1 MNALLTLDGLS
12 APLRSL
18 RLLAADFPDLPG
30 PVVDVSTIYPD
41 RLSLSWHTGQGGFA
55 SFEAW
60 RAALGIHPAT
70 IDFHVQCD
78 GRTGVMQAQTF
89 YGGAHI
95 ALTGYTQVAPGD
107 AA

>member
-1 MNALLTLDGLS
+1 MSAILTLDGLS

-18 RLLAADFPDLPG
+18 RLLAVDFPDLPG

-41 RLSLSWHTGQGGFA
+41 RLSLSWHDGQGGFA

-60 RAALGIHPAT
+60 RAALGIDPSAV
-70 IDFHVQCD
+70 DFHVQCD
-78 GRTGVMQAQTF
+78 GRTGVMQAQSC

-95 ALTGYTQVAPGD
+95 ALTGYMRVSAGGG
-107 AA
+107 A

>member
-1 MNALLTLDGLS
+1 MTELLTLDDLS

-18 RLLAADFPDLPG
+18 RLLAVDFPDLPG

-41 RLSLSWHTGQGGFA
+41 RLSLSWHDGQGGFP

-60 RAALGIHPAT
+60 RAALGIDPAAV
-70 IDFHVQCD
+70 DFHVQCD
-78 GRTGVMQAQTF
+78 GRTGVMQAQTV

-95 ALTGYTQVAPGD
+95 ALTGYAKVLAGG

>member
-1 MNALLTLDGLS
+1 MSAVLTLDGLS

-18 RLLAADFPDLPG
+18 RLLAVDFPDLPG
-30 PVVDVSTIYPD
+30 PAVNVSNIFPD
-41 RLSLSWHTGQGGFA
+41 RLSLSLQDGQGGFA

-60 RAALGIHPAT
+60 RAALGIDPAAV
-70 IDFHVQCD
+70 DFHVQCD

-95 ALTGYTQVAPGD
+95 ELTGYMQVSAGD

>member
-1 MNALLTLDGLS
+1 MSTVLTLDDLS
-12 APLRSL
+12 APLQSL
-18 RLLAADFPDLPG
+18 RLLAVDFPDLPG
-30 PVVDVSTIYPD
+30 PVVDVSSIFPD
-41 RLSLSWHTGQGGFA
+41 RLSLSLHDGQGGFA

-60 RAALGIHPAT
+60 RAALGIAPAAV
-70 IDFHVQCD
+70 DFHMQCD

-95 ALTGYTQVAPGD
+95 ELTGYTQVAAGG